1 VALANL
7 RYINALNNIMNNR
20 VPGILD
26 KLSSDKDLQKRG
38 TGACDVVRQDSK
50 MAVVKWFHNKPIVTI
65 GYPCQKS

>member
-1 VALANL
+1 
-7 RYINALNNIMNNR
+7 MNNR